1 MTGFLPCNLVF
12 VHMERALE
20 DIQFLANSANR
31 VRVLDTLATE
41 PETRRELQDSTG
53 IPRSTT
59 ARVLDEAED
68 RGWVA
73 SEGSHYEITPMGEA
87 MVSAFSVYIE
97 TTKGIQHLGKA
108 IDWLPDPVHTLD
120 FRYFRD
126 AVITTPTEDNP
137 TAAFDR
143 AMELIRSANEYRG
156 LTQNSLPEYMKT
168 ICDRVVSGQ
177 LDFQGVV
184 EANFI
189 NALRN
194 DPDRAARW
202 HDIAHGMWL
211 YDGRVPINMH
221 IVDGTALIWLCAEN
235 ESGEDAVIKG
245 VLESEHPAV
254 VSWAES
260 LYEEYRAEAEPLDPE
275 VLPEA

>member
-1 MTGFLPCNLVF
+1 MARFLPCGLVLI
-12 VHMERALE
+12 HMKRALG
-20 DIQFLANSANR
+20 DIQFLANSTNR
-31 VRVLDTLATE
+31 VRILDTLATE
-41 PETRRELQDSTG
+41 PATRRELQDSTG

-87 MVSAFSVYIE
+87 MVSEFSAYIE
-97 TTKGIQHLGKA
+97 TTKGLQHLGRA
-108 IDWLPDPVHTLD
+108 IDWLPKPAHTLD
-120 FRYFRD
+120 FRCFRD
-126 AVITTPTEDNP
+126 AEITTPTEDNP

-168 ICDRVVSGQ
+168 ICDRVVSGH
-177 LDFQGVV
+177 LDFQGVI
-184 EANFI
+184 EASFI
-189 NALRN
+189 EALRN

-211 YDGRVPINMH
+211 YDGHVPINMH
-221 IVDGTALIWLCAEN
+221 IVDGTALIWLCAKN
-235 ESGEDAVIKG
+235 ESGEEVVIKG

-260 LYEEYRAEAEPLDPE
+260 LYNEYQTEAEPLDPK